1 MYSFIIC
8 LLLLIGSY
16 FIYGKI
22 LERVVGVDESRPT
35 PVQRLEDGVD
45 YTPMSRIKNFLVH
58 FLNIAGLG
66 PIFGVIQ
73 GAVFGPSAFLWITFG
88 TIFIGAVHDFFSG
101 FLSLRN
107 DGYTMPN
114 IISKYLGKKVQKFI
128 AFITI
133 LTGILV
139 ASVFSTGSATLLNS
153 ITSVPVLVWT
163 IIIFIYFLIAT
174 LFPLDKIIGRVYP
187 IFGLLFLIMVI
198 LITGTLILSPNYTI
212 PEFTTPGLY
221 LTDKPLFP
229 FLFITI
235 ACGAISGFHAS
246 QSPIVARSMKNEND
260 ARPVF
265 FGAMVLEGITALCWA
280 ANENDARPVFFGAMV
295 LEGITALC
303 WAAVTLAFFHSQP
316 QLAAS
321 FAGTPSIGVYEMSSK
336 LLNPLGVALIIFGV
350 VICPITSGDT
360 ALRSARITI
369 SDEWHIDQKKLIS
382 RLKIAFPLF
391 LISFALTFVDFSL
404 IWRYF
409 AWLQL
414 IVAVAVLLSGT
425 VYLIQKKKHYIIT
438 LIPSIICILI
448 SFGYILQAPEGLR
461 LPAMIANIISVILT
475 IIITAIFLKKYKFN
489 NDKTADETS

>member
-1 MYSFIIC
+1 MYSFILC

-22 LERVVGVDESRPT
+22 LERVVGIDESRPT

-45 YTPMSRIKNFLVH
+45 YTPLSRIKNFLIH

-73 GAVFGPSAFLWITFG
+73 GAIFGPAAFIWITFG
-88 TIFIGAVHDFFSG
+88 TIFIGVVHDFLSG

-153 ITSVPVLVWT
+153 ITSIPVLVWT

-174 LFPLDKIIGRVYP
+174 LFPLDKIIGRIYP

-198 LITGTLILSPNYTI
+198 LITGSLILSPNYTI

-221 LTDKPLFP
+221 LTDKPIFP

-246 QSPIVARSMKNEND
+246 QSPIVARSMK
-260 ARPVF
+260 
-265 FGAMVLEGITALCWA
+265 
-280 ANENDARPVFFGAMV
+280 NENDARPVFFGAMV

-414 IVAVAVLLSGT
+414 IVAISVLLSGT
-425 VYLIQKKKHYIIT
+425 VYLIQKKKHYMIT

>member
-1 MYSFIIC
+1 MYSFILC

-22 LERVVGVDESRPT
+22 LERVVGIDESRPT

-45 YTPMSRIKNFLVH
+45 YTPLSRIKNFLIH

-73 GAVFGPSAFLWITFG
+73 GAIFGPAAFIWITFG
-88 TIFIGAVHDFFSG
+88 TIFIGVVHDFLSG

-153 ITSVPVLVWT
+153 ITSIPVLVWT

-174 LFPLDKIIGRVYP
+174 LFPLDKIIGRIYP

-198 LITGTLILSPNYTI
+198 LITGSLILSPNYTI

-221 LTDKPLFP
+221 LTDKPIFP

-280 ANENDARPVFFGAMV
+280 A
-295 LEGITALC
+295 
-303 WAAVTLAFFHSQP
+303 VTLAFFHSQP
-316 QLAAS
+316 QLAVS

-414 IVAVAVLLSGT
+414 IVAISVLLSGT
-425 VYLIQKKKHYIIT
+425 VYLIQKKKHYMIT